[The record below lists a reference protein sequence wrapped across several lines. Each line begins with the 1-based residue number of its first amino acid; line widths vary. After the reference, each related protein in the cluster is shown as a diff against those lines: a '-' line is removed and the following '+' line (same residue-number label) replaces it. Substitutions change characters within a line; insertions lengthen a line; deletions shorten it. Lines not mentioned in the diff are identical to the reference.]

1 MTGLSQK
8 AGPVMSH
15 VRFAQTPAALHSVR
29 VAPRQANLLLGC
41 DMVVAAGP
49 EAMATL
55 TKGRSAAI
63 VSASAVVTAA
73 FVRDR
78 DNAVPIE
85 AIVRQLQQAVGA
97 DALHMIDAQGMAMA
111 LLGDTIGGNL
121 LLLGFAYQ
129 LSLIPVSAAAIE
141 QAIRLNNVAVDFN
154 LKAFAW
160 GRHAAVNGAAVD
172 AAVGAGRGVAPARHK
187 QSQSLDE
194 LIDRR
199 ITDLTRYQ
207 NAAYAARYQALV
219 TRMRAAEL
227 RVLPGQS
234 ALTEAVA
241 RNLYKLLAYKDEYE
255 VARLLTDPSFAASLK
270 ADFGDQ
276 PKLTFHLAPP
286 FLTGTDPATGR
297 PRKREFGRWL
307 APFLVLLAQMKGL
320 RGTVF
325 DPFGRTAERRME
337 RRLIAEY
344 EALIATLCDRLT
356 HANRDL
362 ALQLAQLPDAIRGYG
377 PVKNAAVEQ
386 TCDEW
391 ARLLTAFA
399 GEA

>member
-1 MTGLSQK
+1 
-8 AGPVMSH
+8 
-15 VRFAQTPAALHSVR
+15 
-29 VAPRQANLLLGC
+29 
-41 DMVVAAGP
+41 
-49 EAMATL
+49 
-55 TKGRSAAI
+55 
-63 VSASAVVTAA
+63 
-73 FVRDR
+73 
-78 DNAVPIE
+78 
-85 AIVRQLQQAVGA
+85 
-97 DALHMIDAQGMAMA
+97 MAMA

-129 LSLIPVSAAAIE
+129 HGLIPVSAAAIE

-172 AAVGAGRGVAPARHK
+172 AAVEAGRGATPARLK
-187 QSQSLDE
+187 LSQSVDE
-194 LIDRR
+194 VIDRR
-199 ITDLTRYQ
+199 IADLTHYQ
-207 NAAYAARYQALV
+207 NAAYAARYRTLV
-219 TRMRAAEL
+219 ARTREAEL

-241 RNLYKLLAYKDEYE
+241 RNLYKLMAYKDEYE

-286 FLTGTDPATGR
+286 FLPGTDPATGR
-297 PRKREFGRWL
+297 PLKREFGRWIV
-307 APFLVLLAQMKGL
+307 PFLVLLARMKWL

-344 EALIATLCDRLT
+344 EALVATLCDRLT
-356 HANRDL
+356 HDNCDL

-377 PVKNAAVEQ
+377 PVKSAAVTQ
-386 TCDEW
+386 TRDQW
-391 ARLLTAFA
+391 ARLLAAFTGTA
-399 GEA
+399 